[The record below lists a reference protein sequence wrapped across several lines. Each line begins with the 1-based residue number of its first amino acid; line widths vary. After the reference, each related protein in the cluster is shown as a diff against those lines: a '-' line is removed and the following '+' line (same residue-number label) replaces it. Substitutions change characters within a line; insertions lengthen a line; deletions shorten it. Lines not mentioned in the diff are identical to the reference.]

1 MKKGYVNKLLLE
13 IQRDYNKSLQEK
25 LSVDIDELI
34 SYMKPMKIS
43 YLIIKK
49 LEIDKLVDKN
59 DFENLRYEYIKN
71 WK

>member
-1 MKKGYVNKLLLE
+1 ME

-71 WK
+71 